1 MKNGFTFIE
10 LLVAVT
16 IFVVVVAVASGI
28 FVQTLRTQ
36 REVIALMAANDNAS
50 LTLEQMVREIRTG
63 RQFQSNNR
71 DDRLEF
77 INIRGEPVVYET
89 VGNVILRNGQ
99 PLTASNVKVN
109 YLLFG
114 LQGEAPEDGLSTRV
128 TINLGVGAV
137 GRSVSGF
144 VTNLQTTVAA
154 RLLDA

>member
-1 MKNGFTFIE
+1 
-10 LLVAVT
+10 
-16 IFVVVVAVASGI
+16 
-28 FVQTLRTQ
+28 
-36 REVIALMAANDNAS
+36 MAANDNAS